1 MHLSLDWMGWGLR
14 LEANAGWLGCYNS
27 CVVVGDML
35 IMEDDDVEEVIS
47 GAFGR
52 VNLILFVVLNEELPE

>member
-1 MHLSLDWMGWGLR
+1 MQ
-14 LEANAGWLGCYNS
+14 AGYKS

-47 GAFGR
+47 GAFVR

>member
-1 MHLSLDWMGWGLR
+1 MQ
-14 LEANAGWLGCYNS
+14 AGWLAGYNS

-47 GAFGR
+47 GAFVR